1 MEKVCERIPNSKK
14 TELLVLAKKWRAED
28 TDLRPG
34 WDSKAYSIAPRTSK
48 EDSYCARSYGQ
59 MKKHPKV
66 AKNPNSHYA
75 CPEQSGSVTE
85 RNRGDRNGKRPK
97 ILFP

>member
-59 MKKHPKV
+59 MKKHP
-66 AKNPNSHYA
+66 
-75 CPEQSGSVTE
+75 
-85 RNRGDRNGKRPK
+85 
-97 ILFP
+97 